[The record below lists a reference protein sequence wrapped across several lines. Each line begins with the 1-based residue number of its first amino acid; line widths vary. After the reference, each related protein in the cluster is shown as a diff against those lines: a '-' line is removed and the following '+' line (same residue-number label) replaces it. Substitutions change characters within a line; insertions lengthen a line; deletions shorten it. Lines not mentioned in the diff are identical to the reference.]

1 MSVCVCVC
9 VCVCERVCLC
19 ECVCVHPTLE
29 HAVRSLA
36 NHWPIEY
43 FLSCAVQDHLEVN
56 ASLRC
61 GCMEGFVER
70 RAWSVH
76 RQEIVG
82 MAQVFRVSGLIII
95 IIEGLSLLQSRV
107 SGLEA
112 GNVFSQAA
120 TVAFCAALV
129 GRGAEI
135 NISDPAGSG

>member
-1 MSVCVCVC
+1 
-9 VCVCERVCLC
+9 
-19 ECVCVHPTLE
+19 
-29 HAVRSLA
+29 
-36 NHWPIEY
+36 
-43 FLSCAVQDHLEVN
+43 
-56 ASLRC
+56 
-61 GCMEGFVER
+61 MEGFVER

>member
-1 MSVCVCVC
+1 MVSSENEDGADWGFLYSRFGAAQVCVCLCVCVC
-9 VCVCERVCLC
+9 VCVCARVCLC

-82 MAQVFRVSGLIII
+82 
-95 IIEGLSLLQSRV
+95 
-107 SGLEA
+107 
-112 GNVFSQAA
+112 
-120 TVAFCAALV
+120 VA
-129 GRGAEI
+129 
-135 NISDPAGSG
+135 